1 MTISISPMTD
11 SDVDGAAAAIA
22 AGPVFHRYGITHS
35 SAIELLRT
43 ARGKIAVAKDDGAV
57 RGVAMYWTDGTP
69 PVPAYLRILAV
80 AEGQR
85 GKGVGRALLRHV
97 ESEAYREGPN
107 LFLCCELTNV
117 DAARLYERE
126 GYVKI
131 GPMPSLFVEGITE
144 VLYRRTLGPIR
155 GYVRP
160 DEGGSPSQS

>member
-1 MTISISPMTD
+1 MGISISPMSE
-11 SDVDGAAAAIA
+11 SDVAGAASAIA
-22 AGPVFHRYGITHS
+22 SGPVFQRYGITQP
-35 SAIELLRT
+35 SAVDLLHN
-43 ARGKIAVAKDDGAV
+43 ARGRIAVAKDGDEV
-57 RGVAMYWTDGTP
+57 VGVAIYWTDGTP

-85 GKGVGRALLRHV
+85 GRGVGRTLLRHV
-97 ESEAYREGPN
+97 EAEAYREGPN

-126 GYVKI
+126 GYVEI

-144 VLYRRTLGPIR
+144 VLFRRTLGPIR

-160 DEGGSPSQS
+160 NE